1 MVLPKGGATV
11 HNTLALK
18 RLQNALLR
26 EHNHFQNVGATETTI
41 KVVVDQR
48 PPTTSAEISDVEMAN
63 SHGLARGKEAKE

>member
-1 MVLPKGGATV
+1 M

-48 PPTTSAEISDVEMAN
+48 PPTASAETSAEISDVEMAN
-63 SHGLARGKEAKE
+63 PHGLARGKEAKE